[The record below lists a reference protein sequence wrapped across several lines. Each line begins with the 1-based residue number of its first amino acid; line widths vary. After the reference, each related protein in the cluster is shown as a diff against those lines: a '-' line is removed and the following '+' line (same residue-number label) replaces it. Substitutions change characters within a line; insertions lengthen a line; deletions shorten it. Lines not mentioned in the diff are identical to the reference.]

1 MLKLQPRKG
10 IGTPVRCPSCRYPN
24 LAIDI
29 WCERCG
35 TPLDWQHSQVLASEA
50 APNPPEEPE
59 AATIL
64 RPKRRRAHLIEGWT
78 LPRLTLP
85 ALAMPR
91 IQVSQWRLPTWKIDG
106 TVPRLKVPVIP
117 RTVGIVAI
125 VVALLLLV
133 PLAYVL
139 LPTSRSVARRPVAAH
154 LPVTNANKGP
164 SDSPVPVAIAAV
176 QTKTGLR
183 YSAKCSGTG
192 PCLSVTGQTTGR
204 GAAAIVFS
212 TAAKGGRECVAY
224 VVQTAGKWHSLD
236 TACGLPGQ
244 VTPLV
249 GHDATVHV
257 PGNCANVHQG
267 PSMQA
272 GVATCLHDGTTI
284 KVDGGPVY
292 ADGLMWWHLG
302 KGWMAH
308 DFLVAP

>member
-10 IGTPVRCPSCRYPN
+10 IGTPVRCPACRYPN

-35 TPLDWQHSQVLASEA
+35 TPLDWQHSQVSASEP
-50 APNPPEEPE
+50 APIRPEEPE
-59 AATIL
+59 VAPIL
-64 RPKRRRAHLIEGWT
+64 RPTHRRAHLTEGWT

-91 IQVSQWRLPTWKIDG
+91 IHVPRWRMPTWKIDR
-106 TVPRLKVPVIP
+106 TVPRLKLPVIP
-117 RTVGIVAI
+117 RTVGIAAM

-133 PLAYVL
+133 PLVYIL
-139 LPTSRSVARRPVAAH
+139 LPASGSTARRPVAAR
-154 LPVTNANKGP
+154 LPATNANKIP
-164 SDSPVPVAIAAV
+164 SDSPEAAAIAAAEA
-176 QTKTGLR
+176 KTGLR
-183 YSAKCSGTG
+183 YAPKCSGTG
-192 PCLSVTGQTTGR
+192 PCLSVTGQTTGG

-224 VVQTAGKWHSLD
+224 VIQSAGKWRPLE

-257 PGNCANVHQG
+257 PGNCANVHQS
-267 PSMQA
+267 PSLQA
-272 GVATCLHDGTTI
+272 AVATCLYDGTTI

-292 ADGLMWWHLG
+292 TDGFMWWHFS
-302 KGWMAH
+302 KGWIAH
-308 DFLVAP
+308 DFLIAP